1 MSSRSMLRILVVVD
15 HLDSGGAPVVVRD
28 LIAGMVTAGAE
39 VTLLIL
45 SDRKSHRMPAEVHL
59 VTMPYVVKGNL
70 SRWMRYRAHAKMLDR
85 WLKEQGHAFDL
96 VYAHL
101 HHAHQVVSR
110 SRLRDVAWYCLHAD
124 PVIGFLGNKRGF
136 SRFLKKR
143 KVRALYQGRKLVTVS
158 QAMLDR
164 LCLHFGV
171 TPSWGV
177 AIHNPVAIDNIRR
190 LASCAVDDVPD
201 DYLIYVGRMDIR
213 QKRLDRLLD
222 AYLASGAALPLIMVG
237 SGVGLDEVRS
247 MIKQRELEGRVL
259 TLGPRENPY
268 PYIDRARALLL
279 SSDYEGF
286 PLVLLEALACQTP
299 VISVD
304 CPTGPA
310 EILTGD
316 LASWLVPLD
325 SIEAFGACVA
335 RLVND
340 TPQIDD
346 TQCEHYRL
354 ENVVERYLALSD
366 DHRGAADLA
375 P

>member
-1 MSSRSMLRILVVVD
+1 M
-15 HLDSGGAPVVVRD
+15 
-28 LIAGMVTAGAE
+28 
-39 VTLLIL
+39 
-45 SDRKSHRMPAEVHL
+45 
-59 VTMPYVVKGNL
+59 
-70 SRWMRYRAHAKMLDR
+70 
-85 WLKEQGHAFDL
+85 
-96 VYAHL
+96 
-101 HHAHQVVSR
+101 
-110 SRLRDVAWYCLHAD
+110 
-124 PVIGFLGNKRGF
+124 IGFLGNKRGF

-171 TPSWGV
+171 TPSCGV

-222 AYLASGAALPLIMVG
+222 AYLASGTALPLVMVG
-237 SGVGLDEVRS
+237 GGAGLDEVRS

-268 PYIDRARALLL
+268 PYIDRSRALLL

-310 EILTGD
+310 EILTGA
-316 LASWLVPLD
+316 LTPWLVPLD
-325 SIEAFGACVA
+325 SIEAFAACIA
-335 RLVND
+335 RLVKD
-340 TPQIDD
+340 TTPIDA

-366 DHRGAADLA
+366 DHRGAAD
-375 P
+375 